1 MPTKPIEIFY
11 SYSHKDEALRKKL
24 ETHLSILKKQG
35 VISAWHD
42 RCIPA
47 GSSWAKAID
56 EHLNTADIIL
66 LLVSAD
72 FLASDYCYEKEMSR
86 AMERHELKEARVIP
100 VILRDC
106 DWEFALFSKL
116 QALPRDG
123 KPVTAWSSRDRA
135 FKDVAVGIRNIA
147 EELTRSPAVPAQNP
161 PILPGTPK
169 NRPSVKL
176 YRSPTRNT
184 LDLRLFGPRLEI
196 EVGLPVVRNSAGKV
210 VSPRGTSVRMPALID
225 LGASRTVV
233 SPAAVERA
241 GLRRIGTT
249 TLARV
254 GGLENNVNVYLAA
267 ISFPRSELSTIE
279 FMEIVACDLAY
290 PLVHCLLG
298 RDIVS
303 RWIFTYD
310 GPLGEWEIREDGASS
325 L

>member
-1 MPTKPIEIFY
+1 
-11 SYSHKDEALRKKL
+11 
-24 ETHLSILKKQG
+24 
-35 VISAWHD
+35 
-42 RCIPA
+42 
-47 GSSWAKAID
+47 
-56 EHLNTADIIL
+56 
-66 LLVSAD
+66 
-72 FLASDYCYEKEMSR
+72 
-86 AMERHELKEARVIP
+86 
-100 VILRDC
+100 
-106 DWEFALFSKL
+106 
-116 QALPRDG
+116 
-123 KPVTAWSSRDRA
+123 
-135 FKDVAVGIRNIA
+135 
-147 EELTRSPAVPAQNP
+147 
-161 PILPGTPK
+161 
-169 NRPSVKL
+169 
-176 YRSPTRNT
+176 
-184 LDLRLFGPRLEI
+184 
-196 EVGLPVVRNSAGKV
+196 
-210 VSPRGTSVRMPALID
+210 MPALID